1 MQGQEVEGMRNGC
14 RDANGK
20 DEKVLEMMAIMSN
33 NENILNAAEPQV
45 LKMVKML
52 HLMLYMFYHK

>member
-1 MQGQEVEGMRNGC
+1 MRNGC